1 MRAIA
6 LLTTTI
12 LATIAAGASQAQTGP
27 AAKPTTPVYAAC
39 GTLDVGTQTRITLAA
54 HPQVATRLIFPSPI
68 ADQSN
73 AAPTLW
79 DDFPQPTGESTA
91 LWVRPKTTTIAGA
104 TVGVSVVTADGRS
117 YDFIFNNADTVP
129 ATSCWTIVDSRPV
142 PGTADRLQ
150 ELEGERVALTNE
162 RRRLQIEREDQRK
175 RTADLNRQQQATI
188 SALSDTA
195 SKQARDA
202 ISAFKYSVNTSYSW
216 GYSKLPPPFEISA
229 AFDDGRNTY
238 VRILSDAAGAPAVVA
253 IQGDETMALNY
264 SYDDLTGVYTIQ
276 GLHERIELRFAG
288 ILARVDRK
296 L

>member
-1 MRAIA
+1 MRASA
-6 LLTTTI
+6 LFTTAI
-12 LATIAAGASQAQTGP
+12 LATFAAGASQAQTAP
-27 AAKPTTPVYAAC
+27 ASAKPTDPVYAAC
-39 GTLDVGTQTRITLAA
+39 GTLDVASDLRITLAA
-54 HPQVATRLIFPSPI
+54 HPQVATRVNFPSPI
-68 ADQSN
+68 ADVSN
-73 AAPTLW
+73 SAPSLW
-79 DDFPQPTGESTA
+79 DDFTAPTGARS
-91 LWVRPKTTTIAGA
+91 LWVRPKTTTIAGSTA
-104 TVGVSVVTADGRS
+104 GVSVLTQDGRS
-117 YDFIFNNADTVP
+117 YDFVFDIAGDGPPTTCWSVADTR
-129 ATSCWTIVDSRPV
+129 TI

-150 ELEGERVALTNE
+150 ELESERVALTNE

-202 ISAFKYSVNTSYSW
+202 ISAFKHSVNTSYSW